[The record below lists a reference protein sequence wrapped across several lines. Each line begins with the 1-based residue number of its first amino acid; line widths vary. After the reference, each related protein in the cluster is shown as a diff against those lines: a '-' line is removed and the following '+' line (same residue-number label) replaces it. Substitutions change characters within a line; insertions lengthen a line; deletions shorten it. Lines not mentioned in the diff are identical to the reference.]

1 MALKKGDDQLKA
13 YMGEDAVFNGSLT
26 FEGTVRIDGRFEGQV
41 ITEDTLI
48 VGEAGRLIADINAG
62 TVVCK
67 GKIEGTVTATD
78 RIELH
83 STGQIVGAIK
93 AKVLQVEVGGVLDG
107 QCDMSGQGDKI
118 VELRKNAGAEV
129 NTVSPGRLGHP

>member
-1 MALKKGDDQLKA
+1 MAQKKDESHLKA

-26 FEGTVRIDGRFEGQV
+26 FAGTVRIDGRFEGQV

-48 VGEAGRLIADINAG
+48 VGETGRLIADVNAG

-67 GKIEGTVTATD
+67 GKIEGTVVASN

-83 STGQIVGAIK
+83 ATGQIVGEIK
-93 AKVLQVEVGGVLDG
+93 SKSLQVEIGGILDG
-107 QCDMSGQGDKI
+107 RCDMSGEGKKI
-118 VELRKNAGAEV
+118 VALKKNEKSSASAG
-129 NTVSPGRLGHP
+129 

>member
-1 MALKKGDDQLKA
+1 MVQKKGDDQLKA

-48 VGEAGRLIADINAG
+48 VGEAGKINADINAG
-62 TVVCK
+62 TVICK
-67 GKIEGTVTATD
+67 GKIEGTVIVTEK
-78 RIELH
+78 IELH
-83 STGQIVGAIK
+83 STGQIVGSIK
-93 AKVLQVEVGGVLDG
+93 AKILQVEVGGILDG

-118 VELRKNAGAEV
+118 VELRKNSDTGV
-129 NTVSPGRLGHP
+129 NTG

>member
-1 MALKKGDDQLKA
+1 MAKKKEDDQLKA

-48 VGEAGRLIADINAG
+48 VGEAGRVIADIQAG
-62 TVVCK
+62 TVICK
-67 GKIEGTVTATD
+67 GKIEGTVIAAEK
-78 RIELH
+78 IELH

-93 AKVLQVEVGGVLDG
+93 AKALYVEVGGILDG
-107 QCDMSGQGDKI
+107 PCDMSGQGDKI
-118 VELRKNAGAEV
+118 VTLRKKAERKKEETGASAG
-129 NTVSPGRLGHP
+129 